1 MTNFIFST
9 GASEASCFTQLI
21 HKVVRYLFTF
31 LHARSIAF
39 VHLSTYT
46 TTATI

>member
-1 MTNFIFST
+1 MTNFIFPT
-9 GASEASCFTQLI
+9 EASEGVTFSQLI
-21 HKVVRYLFTF
+21 HKVVRYLSTF
-31 LHARSIAF
+31 LQARPIAF

>member
-9 GASEASCFTQLI
+9 KAGEAVNFTQLI
-21 HKVVRYLFTF
+21 HKVVRYLSTF
-31 LHARSIAF
+31 LYARSIAF